1 MSHIKLID
9 LLSACAKNNTFC
21 VLSIRQIINIEQLV
35 KFIISNEIP
44 YLMKPSYL
52 GFFMSVFYVN
62 LNTNCPVSSL
72 SYIKELFVDFIIPEL
87 EVFIFYV
94 SYFIE
99 CLEKKRKLLL
109 LTY

>member
-1 MSHIKLID
+1 LP
-9 LLSACAKNNTFC
+9 AN
-21 VLSIRQIINIEQLV
+21 QLAEYFFASDI
-35 KFIISNEIP
+35 FII
-44 YLMKPSYL
+44 PSS
-52 GFFMSVFYVN
+52 GD
-62 LNTNCPVSSL
+62 
-72 SYIKELFVDFIIPEL
+72 IVDFIIPEL